1 MHGPLTIDARL
12 QEAYAKQY
20 TLFKPDKRLRWISSM
35 GFVKL
40 DIELQDRTV
49 SAIVKPLEA
58 AFIELFSEKGTS
70 VAIDRYSA
78 C

>member
-1 MHGPLTIDARL
+1 
-12 QEAYAKQY
+12 
-20 TLFKPDKRLRWISSM
+20 M

-40 DIELQDRTV
+40 DVELQDRTV

-58 AFIELFSEKGTS
+58 AFIELFSEKGAN
-70 VAIDRYSA
+70 VVIDFASA